1 MDVRDIQNRWGSC
14 TRNKEIYY
22 HWKCIMAPPKV
33 LDYLIVH
40 ELVHLECPNHS
51 REFWDKVGVLLPDY
65 ENSKDWLTQ
74 NGIRLD
80 I

>member
-1 MDVRDIQNRWGSC
+1 
-14 TRNKEIYY
+14 
-22 HWKCIMAPPKV
+22 MAPQKV

-40 ELVHLECPNHS
+40 ELVYLEYPNHS
-51 REFWDKVGVLLPDY
+51 REFWDKVGLLLPDY
-65 ENSKDWLTQ
+65 ENSKAWLTQ

>member
-1 MDVRDIQNRWGSC
+1 
-14 TRNKEIYY
+14 
-22 HWKCIMAPPKV
+22 MAPPKV

-40 ELVHLECPNHS
+40 ELIHLEYPNHS
-51 REFWDKVGVLLPDY
+51 REFWDKVGILLPDY

-74 NGIRLD
+74 NGIKLD